1 MFKQFFRHSSCKWK
15 LAEPRACSSDFQP
28 IQPNS
33 GRSKRSSNEG
43 VARRSA
49 ERATGGAL
57 SEKHHWDRGICWMKH
72 GHGWTWQLK
81 DLKGINIARKCW
93 KWMNICSSKWLA
105 SEFELNNNV
114 IMLSPTEQS
123 LQSLKSLFPN
133 CTRWTDLAANWSH
146 GLEHPIFARTADQS
160 CLRQNCLWQKP
171 VIAMGKEWKRFI
183 QTKTVRRSETAKS
196 CNSDAKF
203 LRFVWDTL
211 QCHCHCHALQI
222 RSSLGSFCHEV
233 EQHMQCG
240 KSWASLFFF
249 MIQLMHGIII
259 CLWGLCF
266 IWDGLTMDSKTWSC
280 TQMHLLN
287 TSQNFQV
294 ATSGWTN
301 QGSWTTKETHVPFLM
316 RLVFLAMG
324 TVMRSAWMSW
334 GLKPNALLFDQIKQ
348 LRVTSWFSEGPWTFA
363 SVSKLNGVFS
373 QGAYPNL
380 SNVQRDSKVKDVL
393 HFNERP
399 RGSAE
404 SNVWSL
410 ELVRV
415 LPQWEGTHCGEQNR
429 WIWWEE
435 TWFNWTYA
443 FDRRKNII
451 ANES

>member
-1 MFKQFFRHSSCKWK
+1 
-15 LAEPRACSSDFQP
+15 
-28 IQPNS
+28 
-33 GRSKRSSNEG
+33 
-43 VARRSA
+43 
-49 ERATGGAL
+49 
-57 SEKHHWDRGICWMKH
+57 
-72 GHGWTWQLK
+72 
-81 DLKGINIARKCW
+81 
-93 KWMNICSSKWLA
+93 MNICSSKWLA

-171 VIAMGKEWKRFI
+171 VTAMGKDLSKQKQWEGQKLQNPSTLMQNSCDLFG
-183 QTKTVRRSETAKS
+183 TLCSATAIAMLCKS
-196 CNSDAKF
+196 AARWGHFVMKSNSTCSVASHGQVFSF
-203 LRFVWDTL
+203 LWSNW
-211 QCHCHCHALQI
+211 C
-222 RSSLGSFCHEV
+222 
-233 EQHMQCG
+233 
-240 KSWASLFFF
+240 
-249 MIQLMHGIII
+249 II

-266 IWDGLTMDSKTWSC
+266 IWDGLTMDSSTWSC

-316 RLVFLAMG
+316 RLVFVAMG

-410 ELVRV
+410 ELVRA
-415 LPQWEGTHCGEQNR
+415 LPQWEGTHCGEQDR